1 MKLDILVKV
10 RHFGTSTPGE
20 FHWPEGIQIVA
31 HQYGT
36 KLSTDDVK
44 HGQKNQSHVVKKK
57 SFNSSLTN

>member
-20 FHWPEGIQIVA
+20 FHWPEVIQIVA

-36 KLSTDDVK
+36 KLSADDVK
-44 HGQKNQSHVVKKK
+44 QMDRKTKVMWLKRNPVTVA
-57 SFNSSLTN
+57 